1 MENQFEND
9 FNTAMESVQENGTFN
24 LGGREYEFTRITH
37 EKRIK
42 VFSFYSAQVKNIEEG
57 NFSFLAFDPFFKEVQ
72 KVIETCLKCDG
83 ALLKKKKR
91 HWDEY
96 PADFM
101 PCVMTSLIHFSQP
114 FFLGN
119 N

>member
-9 FNTAMESVQENGTFN
+9 SNTAMESVQENGTFN
-24 LGGREYEFTRITH
+24 LGGREYEFTHHTKKH
-37 EKRIK
+37 KS
-42 VFSFYSAQVKNIEEG
+42 FSFYSAQVKNIEDG
-57 NFSFLAFDPFFKEVQ
+57 NFSFLAFDPYFKEVQ

-83 ALLKKKKR
+83 AAFNKKR